1 MSIPYERIA
10 HTADVAIRVYGRD
23 VPELFVHAARA
34 LFDMMAEPPATTGI
48 TRGITVDGVDAEDL
62 LVNWLNALVFLNEV
76 ERETYSDF
84 ALDSFTPTLLT
95 ATLTG
100 GPTVRRI
107 KGIKAATYHDLE
119 IRETP
124 AGVEADVVFDV

>member
-23 VPELFVHAARA
+23 VPELFVH
-34 LFDMMAEPPATTGI
+34 
-48 TRGITVDGVDAEDL
+48 
-62 LVNWLNALVFLNEV
+62 EV
-76 ERETYSDF
+76 ERETYRDF
-84 ALDSFTPTLLT
+84 TLDGFTPTLLT
-95 ATLTG
+95 TTLTG